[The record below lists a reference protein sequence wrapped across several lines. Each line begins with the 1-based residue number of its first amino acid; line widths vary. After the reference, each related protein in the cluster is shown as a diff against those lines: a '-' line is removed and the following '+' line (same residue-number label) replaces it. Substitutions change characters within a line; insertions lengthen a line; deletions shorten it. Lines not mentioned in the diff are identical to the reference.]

1 MADRFDEVLQAVDN
15 LAQITAKSIG
25 AVEARLDKIED
36 NMATKEDL
44 ANLDMKL
51 SAKIDNLQNRQDVFA
66 GLDRKV
72 EGMDV
77 RLTNVEKAVLAS

>member
-36 NMATKEDL
+36 NMATKYDL
-44 ANLDMKL
+44 VNLDIKL
-51 SAKIDNLQNRQDVFA
+51 SSKIDNLQNRQDVFA

-77 RLTNVEKAVLAS
+77 RLTKVEKSTL